1 MSVQFGIWNFDGRK
15 LGPDRLGRVRTLLEP
30 YAPDGVSVVE
40 RESLALLYGDF
51 QTGRASRLQ
60 QPHGGR
66 DQRWFLWDGRL
77 DNRDDLRK
85 ETATLKQSSADLEIV
100 AAAYERSG
108 VGVFAR
114 LLGDWAVSICEETKQ
129 EIVLARDF
137 IGTRPLFYRIDKNE
151 VTWSTVFDPLVL
163 LSESSPQ
170 LCESYLAGW
179 LSFLPESHLT
189 PYAGV
194 FSVPPSSF
202 VRVRKGNVLVQ
213 RYWNFEAVPPIR
225 YRSDRQYEEHFLAVF
240 REAVRRRMDSP
251 NPILAELS
259 GGMDSSSIV
268 CVADSL
274 STSGNHQTP
283 RIDTVTYYDAAE
295 PNWDELPYAGKVEQK
310 RGRTGHHIDIGP
322 GSFSATERKPGGFS
336 AVPTSPYGRSSA
348 ADSFSR
354 LIAEGGYRVVLSG
367 LGGDEILGGVPTP
380 IPELADLLVRLRVL
394 RFFRQSVLW
403 AMVKRKPVIALW
415 STVIQQF
422 LPQAL
427 RASERQ
433 NQKLSWLAKEFAERN
448 KNDLVFRP
456 PRTKLIGLLPSL
468 QANLAGLDVLRRQL
482 SCVPLDSHPAYEW
495 RYPFLDR
502 DLVSFC
508 FSIPRKQMVR
518 PHQRRSLMRR
528 ALAGTVPQEILERR
542 RKAYVSRGLVKIL
555 CAEWSRLRHNSSL
568 RSQELG
574 IVDSEELENATRN
587 AEQGHDVPILPL
599 LRTVA
604 LEEWLRNL
612 EDHRRI
618 SNDELY
624 AKLRSQREV
633 HASAQEL
640 LGRER

>member
-15 LGPDRLGRVRTLLEP
+15 LDRDVLGRVRTLLEP
-30 YAPDGVSVVE
+30 YAPDGISLVQ

-66 DQRWFLWDGRL
+66 DQRWLLWDGRL
-77 DNRDDLRK
+77 DNRDDLLA
-85 ETATLKQSSADLEIV
+85 ETANLKQSSADLEIV
-100 AAAYERSG
+100 AAAYVRSG
-108 VGVFAR
+108 VDVFAR
-114 LLGDWAVSICEETKQ
+114 FVGDWALSICEEAKQ

-151 VTWSTVFDPLVL
+151 VTWSTVLDPLVL
-163 LSESSPQ
+163 LSESSLQ

-202 VRVRKGNVLVQ
+202 VRIRKGNVFVQ
-213 RYWNFEAVPPIR
+213 RYWNFETVPPIR
-225 YRSDRQYEEHFLAVF
+225 YHSDRQYEEHFLSVF
-240 REAVRRRMDSP
+240 REAVRRRTVSAK
-251 NPILAELS
+251 PILAELS

-274 STSGNHQTP
+274 FTAGNHQTP
-283 RIDTVTYYDAAE
+283 GIDTVTYYDAEE

-322 GSFSATERKPGGFS
+322 GSFAATEWKASRFT
-336 AVPTSPYGRSSA
+336 AVPTSPYSRCAA
-348 ADSFSR
+348 ADFFSR

-380 IPELADLLVRLRVL
+380 IPELADLLVRLCTL

-403 AMVKRKPVIALW
+403 AMTKRKPVIALW
-415 STVIQQF
+415 SALIRQF
-422 LPQAL
+422 LPQGL
-427 RASERQ
+427 RASARQ
-433 NQKLSWLAKEFAERN
+433 NQELSWLTNEFAQRN

-468 QANLAGLDVLRRQL
+468 QANLAALDTLRRQL
-482 SCVPLDSHPAYEW
+482 SCIPLESHPAYEW

-508 FSIPRKQMVR
+508 FSIPREQMVR

-528 ALAGTVPQEILERR
+528 ALAGIVPPEILERR
-542 RKAYVSRGLVKIL
+542 RKAFVSRGLVKVL
-555 CAEWSRLRHNSSL
+555 SAEWSRLRHNSSIL
-568 RSQELG
+568 SQELR
-574 IVDSEELENATRN
+574 IVDSEELESATRK
-587 AEQGHDVPILPL
+587 AEQGQDVPIIPL

-612 EDHRRI
+612 QDHRRLL
-618 SNDELY
+618 NDGLY
-624 AKLRSQREV
+624 PKPRTQREV
-633 HASAQEL
+633 HDSAQEL